1 MKCIPEGQQASSGRS
16 ATLVLLE
23 HQRLEKRNI
32 VVLRRR
38 IGGRWWRPQQVL
50 HGRWHGISLCT
61 FVCDLPHASG

>member
-1 MKCIPEGQQASSGRS
+1 MERIPGGQLASSSKS

-23 HQRLEKRNI
+23 HQWLEKRNI

-50 HGRWHGISLCT
+50 HGGWHGISSYT